1 MVLCVAGRYSLPLP
15 ALPGILVPAR
25 TSSETTRREI
35 HLMTNFVYVN
45 IVYFDVIFFLFPILF
60 ILILN
65 SSMKCTRF
73 GLINLRKG
81 T

>member
-45 IVYFDVIFFLFPILF
+45 IVYFDVGCFSQI
-60 ILILN
+60 
-65 SSMKCTRF
+65 MKCAPSLATRLC
-73 GLINLRKG
+73 G
-81 T
+81 